1 MTEGFV
7 WILEIVFTVT
17 LTVLNLVRVV
27 SAVILIVAEFSIQDT
42 GLGLQAMEL
51 IL

>member
-1 MTEGFV
+1 MTEGVV
-7 WILEIVFTVT
+7 WILEIVFLIT

-27 SAVILIVAEFSIQDT
+27 SAVILIVAKFCFQDT
-42 GLGLQAMEL
+42 GLGLQTMEL